1 MYDALNLDHA
11 TKVASLEELVTEAAS
26 RSDGAAFV
34 LYSGK
39 HAEEEARQVETLK
52 DTAKTLNN
60 LAAVLHELR
69 RFDDAMRYDGTRQGM
84 RNMLLLCFCHFLYI
98 PSVINALYLITVA
111 DHRSTYFLYRWSQ
124 GVRARP

>member
-11 TKVASLEELVTEAAS
+11 NKVASLEEMVTAAAS

-39 HAEEEARQVETLK
+39 HAEEEGRQMETLK

-60 LAAVLHELR
+60 LAAVLHQLR
-69 RFDDAMRYDGTRQGM
+69 RFDDAMR
-84 RNMLLLCFCHFLYI
+84 FF
-98 PSVINALYLITVA
+98 
-111 DHRSTYFLYRWSQ
+111 
-124 GVRARP
+124 